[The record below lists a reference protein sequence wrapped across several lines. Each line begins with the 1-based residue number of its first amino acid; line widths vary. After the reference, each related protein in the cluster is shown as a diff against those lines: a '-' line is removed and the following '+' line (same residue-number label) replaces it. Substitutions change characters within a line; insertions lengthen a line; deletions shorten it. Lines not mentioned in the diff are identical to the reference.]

1 MNCPRTLFFSLLLI
15 FLLVMF
21 TTVHGAAGDDGRDTS
36 DTEGDDD
43 SLFKYLEML
52 EVSDLRQM
60 LHEKKQPFH
69 HLRSKQELIHAIITL
84 EKKEKLVEK
93 LRRRRDTK
101 ASRPHV
107 LRVEYCSG

>member
-1 MNCPRTLFFSLLLI
+1 MNCPRTLFSLLLV

-21 TTVHGAAGDDGRDTS
+21 TTVHGAAGDDDRDAS

-43 SLFKYLEML
+43 SSFKYLEML

-60 LHEKKQPFH
+60 LHEKKEPFH
-69 HLRSKQELIHAIITL
+69 HLQSKQELIHAIITL
-84 EKKEKLVEK
+84 EKKEKLVKK
-93 LRRRRDTK
+93 LRRQRDTTTN
-101 ASRPHV
+101 RPHV